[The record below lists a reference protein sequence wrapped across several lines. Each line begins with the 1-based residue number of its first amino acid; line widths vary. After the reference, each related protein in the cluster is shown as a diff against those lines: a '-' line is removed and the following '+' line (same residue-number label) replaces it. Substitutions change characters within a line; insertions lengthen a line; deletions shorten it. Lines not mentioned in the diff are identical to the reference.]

1 MVRKLCVALLLCWST
16 RRRGAGPTARR
27 ACGVESVCLPCV
39 TVDRTDT
46 GLGCDHRLVPLIPTP
61 STVDLENAA
70 ARLGFKLAGTPFR
83 TQTSLLCPVTFEG
96 QRGFV
101 KVTNDPEE
109 LTGARALEKWAG
121 NGAVRVLA
129 RQGNAVVLEY
139 AGLPVRSV
147 IPDDTAATT
156 VLCAVAERLHSH
168 TPEGFDGFPTLQRW
182 FSSLFADTD
191 SRFDHIREIADRLLG
206 RSDRPVLLHGD
217 LHHDNVLYTPRRGWL
232 AIDPKGLA
240 GPREFDYCNIF
251 TNPTPHV
258 AVGRF
263 DSRVKAIADTAG
275 IDPVDLLRWIACWGA
290 LSGIWHLEDGEVAR
304 ASLPHAIAALAM
316 ERLGQCRMT
325 S

>member
-168 TPEGFDGFPTLQRW
+168 TPEASTGSPRCNAGSPRCSPTPIPG
-182 FSSLFADTD
+182 SITS
-191 SRFDHIREIADRLLG
+191 G
-206 RSDRPVLLHGD
+206 RSPTGSSVAVTGRCCCTGIC
-217 LHHDNVLYTPRRGWL
+217 TMTM
-232 AIDPKGLA
+232 
-240 GPREFDYCNIF
+240 CC
-251 TNPTPHV
+251 TPHGG
-258 AVGRF
+258 VGSLSIR
-263 DSRVKAIADTAG
+263 RVLPGRGNSITATFS
-275 IDPVDLLRWIACWGA
+275 PTRHRTLRSA
-290 LSGIWHLEDGEVAR
+290 
-304 ASLPHAIAALAM
+304 ASTH
-316 ERLGQCRMT
+316 E
-325 S
+325 